1 MVHEKIKENRLTLK
15 QKGSCKL
22 LYAANLNATATLV
35 VADEQV
41 RKYSKYP
48 ERNEINREN
57 TAKVASL
64 QFFAYVR

>member
-1 MVHEKIKENRLTLK
+1 MRKLKENHLTLK
-15 QKGSCKL
+15 YEGSYKSL
-22 LYAANLNATATLV
+22 FAVNLNVTLV

-57 TAKVASL
+57 TVKVAIL
-64 QFFAYVR
+64 Q